1 MAGDVTGFG
10 SSVTI
15 RSLNNPQGITITEA
29 ADDIALFEID
39 DPVFGTVNVGANG
52 HKISYMHGSV
62 YTIRI
67 AVFANGDNDKA
78 LKAMVAT
85 NRPQQGAS
93 INIDSINVVFTE
105 GITGKTS
112 NFADCTMTSG
122 ALCNTLAVDGKLQ
135 ARVYTLQGTMQAF

>member
-29 ADDIALFEID
+29 SDDIALFEID

-67 AVFANGDNDKA
+67 GVFANGDNDKA

-85 NRPQQGAS
+85 NRPQQGAAV
-93 INIDSINVVFTE
+93 NIDSINIVFTE
-105 GITGKTS
+105 GVSGKTS

-122 ALCNTLAVDGKLQ
+122 PLCNTMAVDGKLQ
-135 ARVYTLQGTMQAF
+135 ARLYTFQGTMQAF